1 MKLAR
6 ALWWMISALLLIYG
20 IPLLQRLLADT
31 RPAVSLNTSQA
42 VPREVDEGVQ
52 QAIVRDYTA
61 AWQALASA
69 VDKNDPATLNEN
81 FVGLALDQLSKRIRD
96 QQAMGLKTRMVDH
109 GHKVEAIFYSVDGSA
124 IELRDKDDI
133 ETQILEDHTVIHS
146 ERSQIVY
153 YAVMTG
159 AEDHWKVRVLESAP
173 EN

>member
-6 ALWWMISALLLIYG
+6 VSWLTAAVLLLLGSVPLLRISADSK
-20 IPLLQRLLADT
+20 PSVQ
-31 RPAVSLNTSQA
+31 LNVDKA
-42 VPREVDEGVQ
+42 APRQVDEAVQ

-69 VDKNDPATLNEN
+69 VDANDPALLNEN
-81 FVGLALDQLSKRIRD
+81 FVGFALDQLAKRIRD

-109 GHKVEAIFYSVDGSA
+109 GHRVEAIFYSVDGSA
-124 IELRDKDDI
+124 IELRDTADI
-133 ETQILEDHTVIHS
+133 ETQFLEDHTVIHS

-159 AEDHWKVRVLESAP
+159 AEDHWKVRVLESSP
-173 EN
+173 E

>member
-6 ALWWMISALLLIYG
+6 VSWLTVAALLLLG
-20 IPLLQRLLADT
+20 SVSLLYRISADT
-31 RPAVSLNTSQA
+31 KPAVQLKADNA
-42 VPREVDEGVQ
+42 APRQVDEAVQ

-69 VDKNDPATLNEN
+69 VDANDPAFLNEN
-81 FVGLALDQLSKRIRD
+81 FVGLALDQLAKRIRD
-96 QQAMGLKTRMVDH
+96 QQAMGLKTRMIDH
-109 GHKVEAIFYSVDGSA
+109 GHKVEAVFYSVDGSA
-124 IELRDKDDI
+124 IELRDTADI
-133 ETQILEDHTVIHS
+133 ETQILEDSTVIHS

-173 EN
+173 E